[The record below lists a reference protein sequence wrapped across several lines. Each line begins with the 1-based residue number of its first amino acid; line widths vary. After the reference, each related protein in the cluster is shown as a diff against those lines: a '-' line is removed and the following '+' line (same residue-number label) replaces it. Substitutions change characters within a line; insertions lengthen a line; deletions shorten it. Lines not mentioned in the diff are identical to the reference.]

1 MAETPAVR
9 LNRIE
14 EKIDKLAD
22 AMISLARAE
31 EKIIALQD
39 DHENMRER
47 MNKLSVKL
55 DEIQRAVDENSR
67 TVKFIQKLFWVAV
80 VAAAGSAAANIW
92 M

>member
-1 MAETPAVR
+1 
-9 LNRIE
+9 
-14 EKIDKLAD
+14 
-22 AMISLARAE
+22 
-31 EKIIALQD
+31 
-39 DHENMRER
+39 